1 MSDSLYRRNPKEGD
15 PFSIL
20 RARRGLLDKQ
30 QTIGGKSASVRN
42 PCYVS
47 ITGYNKSCGGG
58 GSMKL
63 PRDKDNMQDAYYQ
76 GGSIKPGP
84 DLISV
89 SLSYGG
95 DWGLARKLSATIKC
109 YKMSDFEQVQKNF
122 LLPGN
127 VVDVSFGYNSNVTWG
142 IAQSASLKNFRVATF
157 NFNTDQDGSWL
168 CSFEAVSASTA
179 IKNLDVQIVVCN
191 GCDPVGG
198 VGQSGTSGPI
208 KYQTGVESTTHTVKG
223 IAELIAGDSQVNG
236 TYSIDKMRDG
246 EVVTSLVNFNPQ
258 PGTSDQS
265 AACVIYWGD
274 HLRGMLDSALAWITG
289 ALKSIGIGKS
299 EVEAANN
306 QVFVTLGYVVHRIID
321 DQLLRAM
328 TCGVAHERGEFNK
341 LKVQFHPEYS
351 KCKVA
356 SGITS
361 GDPTTVL
368 LLGDANYKNNEDE
381 GKDFDGDCKNLAAVK
396 CLTGTN
402 VRLQNILIHR
412 DVVIGAFNEA
422 TKKRESKADN
432 ADVKDTG
439 EEVVNVITFFE
450 KIADHISASVGG
462 AISLRLVEHPTES
475 NILIVVDQNYG
486 VTDRLNCIV
495 FDPIDGDGSTRSCTV
510 QSNVGSQEYRAA
522 MFVGSNKKG
531 DAISALRGC
540 SPKLDSQRGV
550 ELGKA
555 QTDKTAI
562 IKSPGNLGK
571 NAFNG
576 EQINAL
582 KSIMGRIHKNSTEA
596 PEIETIHYPGLSI
609 SVEIDGVYGFT
620 PGNAI
625 STTQIPKA
633 WRDQYKSYFMVTRVE
648 HNFQGSDWSTKLDGI
663 LGYYPNTS
671 YSVL

>member
-1 MSDSLYRRNPKEGD
+1 MSDSLYRRNPDKKAR
-15 PFSIL
+15 PFDIL
-20 RARRGLLDKQ
+20 KARRDLLDKQ
-30 QTIGGKSASVRN
+30 QTIGGKSTSVRN

-47 ITGYNKSCGGG
+47 ITGYDKSCGGG
-58 GSMKL
+58 GSMPL
-63 PRDKDNMQDAYYQ
+63 PSSKDDMQGTYYQ

-127 VVDVSFGYNSNVTWG
+127 EIDVSFGYNSNVTWG
-142 IAQSASLKNFRVATF
+142 IAQSAKLTKFKVATF

-179 IKNLDVQIVVCN
+179 IKNLDAQIVVCN
-191 GCDPVGG
+191 GCDPINGT
-198 VGQSGTSGPI
+198 GQSGTSGPI
-208 KYQTGVESTTHTVKG
+208 KYQTGVESTPHTVKG
-223 IAELIAGDSQVNG
+223 IAELIAGDTQVNG

-246 EVVTSLVNFNPQ
+246 EVITSFVNYN
-258 PGTSDQS
+258 PGTQDKS
-265 AACVIYWGD
+265 AACVVYHGD
-274 HLRGMLDSALAWITG
+274 HLRGLLDSALAWITG
-289 ALKSIGIGKS
+289 ALKTLGIGKS
-299 EVEAANN
+299 EVETANN
-306 QVFVTLGYVVHRIID
+306 QVFVTLGYIVNRIIN

-328 TCGVAHERGEFNK
+328 TCGIAHEREDFNK
-341 LKVQFHPEYS
+341 LKVEFHPEYS

-361 GDPTTVL
+361 GDPVTVL
-368 LLGDANYKNNEDE
+368 LLGDANYKNNDDE

-396 CLTGTN
+396 CLSGTD
-402 VRLQNILIHR
+402 VRLQNILVHR
-412 DVVIGAFNEA
+412 DAIIGAFNEA

-486 VTDRLNCIV
+486 VSDTLECIV

-540 SPKLDSQRGV
+540 SPKLDTQRGK
-550 ELGKA
+550 ELQKA
-555 QTDKTAI
+555 QTDKSAL

-582 KSIMGRIHKNSTEA
+582 KSVMGRIHRNSQEA

-633 WRDQYKSYFMVTRVE
+633 WRNQYKSYFMVTAV
-648 HNFQGSDWSTKLDGI
+648 HHDFQGSDWNTKLDGI
-663 LGYYPNTS
+663 LGYYPNTT

>member
-1 MSDSLYRRNPKEGD
+1 MSESLYRRNPKEGN
-15 PFSIL
+15 PIKIL
-20 RARRGLLDKQ
+20 QARRGLLDKQ
-30 QTIGGKSASVRN
+30 QTLTGKSASVRN

-47 ITGYNKSCGGG
+47 ITGYDKSCGGSG
-58 GSMKL
+58 KMEL
-63 PRDKDNMQDAYYQ
+63 PRFKDDMQGTYYQ

-109 YKMSDFEQVQKNF
+109 YKMSDFEDVQKNF

-127 VVDVSFGYNSNVTWG
+127 EIDVSFGYNSNVTWG
-142 IAQSASLKNFRVATF
+142 IAQSAKLSKFKVATF

-179 IKNLDVQIVVCN
+179 IKNLDIQIVICN

-198 VGQSGTSGPI
+198 TGQSGTSGPI
-208 KYQTGVESTTHTVKG
+208 KYQTGIESTTHAVKG

-246 EVVTSLVNFNPQ
+246 EVVTSFVNFNP
-258 PGTSDQS
+258 GTNGKE

-274 HLRGMLDSALAWITG
+274 HLRGIMDSAMAWITG
-289 ALKSIGIGKS
+289 ALKSLGIGKS
-299 EVEAANN
+299 EVEASNN
-306 QVFVTLGYVVHRIID
+306 QVYVTLGYVVHRIID

-328 TCGVAHERGEFNK
+328 TCGIAHERDDFNK
-341 LKVQFHPEYS
+341 LKVEFHPEYS

-368 LLGDANYKNNEDE
+368 LLGDGNYMNSEGE
-381 GKDFDGDCKNLAAVK
+381 GKDFDADCKNLAAVK
-396 CLTGTN
+396 AISGTD
-402 VRLQNILIHR
+402 VKLQNILIHR

-432 ADVKDTG
+432 TDVKDTG

-462 AISLRLVEHPTES
+462 AIALRLVEHPTES

-486 VTDRLNCIV
+486 VTGDLQCVV

-555 QTDKTAI
+555 QTDKQAL

-582 KSIMGRIHKNSTEA
+582 KSIMGRIHKNSQDA

-609 SVEIDGVYGFT
+609 SVELDGVYGFT

-625 STTQIPKA
+625 SSTQIPKK
-633 WRDQYKSYFMVTRVE
+633 WRNQYKSYFMIVKTTHDFNQSDWVTR
-648 HNFQGSDWSTKLDGI
+648 LDGI
-663 LGYYPNTS
+663 LGYYPNIN
-671 YSVL
+671 YVNL

>member
-1 MSDSLYRRNPKEGD
+1 MSESLYRRNPKEGK
-15 PFSIL
+15 PFEIL

-30 QTIGGKSASVRN
+30 QTLNGKSASMRN
-42 PCYVS
+42 PCYIS
-47 ITGYNKSCGGG
+47 ITGHDKSCGGG
-58 GSMKL
+58 GSMAL
-63 PRDKDNMQDAYYQ
+63 PSSKDDMQSTYYQ

-89 SLSYGG
+89 NLSYGG

-109 YKMSDFEQVQKNF
+109 YKMSDFERVQKNF

-127 VVDVSFGYNSNVTWG
+127 EIDVSFGYNSNVTWG
-142 IAQSASLKNFRVATF
+142 IAQSAKLTKFKVATF

-179 IKNLDVQIVVCN
+179 IKNLDIQIVICN

-198 VGQSGTSGPI
+198 TGQSGTSGPI
-208 KYQTGVESTTHTVKG
+208 KYQTGIESTVHAVKG
-223 IAELIAGDSQVNG
+223 IAELIAGDTQVNG

-246 EVVTSLVNFNPQ
+246 EVVTSFSNYN
-258 PGTSDQS
+258 PGTSDKS
-265 AACVIYWGD
+265 AACVVYWGD
-274 HLRGMLDSALAWITG
+274 HLRGILDSAMAWVTG
-289 ALKSIGIGKS
+289 ALKTIGIGKS
-299 EVEAANN
+299 EVESSNN
-306 QVFVTLGYVVHRIID
+306 QVFVSLGYVVHRIID

-328 TCGVAHERGEFNK
+328 TCGVAHEREDFNK
-341 LKVQFHPEYS
+341 LKVIFHPEYS

-356 SGITS
+356 TGITS

-368 LLGDANYKNNEDE
+368 ILGDGNYKNAEGE
-381 GKDFDGDCKNLAAVK
+381 GKDFDSDCKNLSSVK
-396 CLTGTN
+396 AISGTDIK
-402 VRLQNILIHR
+402 LQNILVHR

-462 AISLRLVEHPTES
+462 AIALRLVEHPSES
-475 NILIVVDQNYG
+475 NLLMVVDQNYG
-486 VTDRLNCIV
+486 VTETLQCIV
-495 FDPIDGDGSTRSCTV
+495 FDPIDGDGSTRSCSV
-510 QSNVGSQEYRAA
+510 QSNVGSQEYKAA
-522 MFVGSNKKG
+522 MFVGSSKKG

-540 SPKLDSQRGV
+540 SPKLDDQRGK
-550 ELGKA
+550 ELSKA
-555 QTDKTAI
+555 QSDKKSLIT
-562 IKSPGNLGK
+562 SPGNLGK

-582 KSIMGRIHKNSTEA
+582 KSIMGRIHRNSQDA
-596 PEIETIHYPGLSI
+596 PKIETIHYPGLSI
-609 SVEIDGVYGFT
+609 SVELDGVYGFT

-625 STTQIPKA
+625 STTQIPKK
-633 WRDQYKSYFMVTRVE
+633 WRDQYKSYFMVTKVE
-648 HNFQGSDWSTKLDGI
+648 HDFNGSDWNTKLDGI

-671 YSVL
+671 YIIL